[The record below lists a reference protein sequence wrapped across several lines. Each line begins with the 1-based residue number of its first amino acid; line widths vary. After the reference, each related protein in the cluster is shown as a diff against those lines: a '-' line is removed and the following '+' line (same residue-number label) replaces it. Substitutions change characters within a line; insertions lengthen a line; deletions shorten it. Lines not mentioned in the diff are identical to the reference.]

1 MWWANTAGGLDGE
14 NPGSL
19 YLDETVRRM
28 VASVRSAILTI
39 AEDLMSTGNLP
50 ASEQSR
56 QTAVKAGLEAPATY
70 NDMGRQLLDIIRT
83 KLPAEASPLD
93 GMLGLYMSRDY
104 LDLYLASGNKADL
117 DMAEAL
123 ATAEAERYAQF
134 VRYGSALSPADFAA
148 LGRPETYAMQYLGEA
163 VALKNRIDILRA
175 KPEIATDP
183 AYADA
188 LGAIAA
194 GLETDLRI
202 APSSTS
208 RATRPKNSSAN
219 SKHSPSRSAPY
230 SVPPSPCSELMP
242 LSVDPMAYSRDL
254 MTRHGFTAAQWQQ
267 VLR

>member
-1 MWWANTAGGLDGE
+1 
-14 NPGSL
+14 
-19 YLDETVRRM
+19 
-28 VASVRSAILTI
+28 
-39 AEDLMSTGNLP
+39 
-50 ASEQSR
+50 
-56 QTAVKAGLEAPATY
+56 
-70 NDMGRQLLDIIRT
+70 
-83 KLPAEASPLD
+83 
-93 GMLGLYMSRDY
+93 MLGLYMSRDY

-202 APSSTS
+202 APHLRRGLQGRRT
-208 RATRPKNSSAN
+208 RARTRNIRRVAAPRAPCR
-219 SKHSPSRSAPY
+219 HRHARS
-230 SVPPSPCSELMP
+230 
-242 LSVDPMAYSRDL
+242 
-254 MTRHGFTAAQWQQ
+254 
-267 VLR
+267 